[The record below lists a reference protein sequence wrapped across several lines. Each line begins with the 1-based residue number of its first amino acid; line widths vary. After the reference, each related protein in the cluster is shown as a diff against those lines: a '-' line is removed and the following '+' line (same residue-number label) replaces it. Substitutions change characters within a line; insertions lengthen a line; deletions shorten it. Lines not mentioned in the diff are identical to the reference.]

1 VSVQRVAHA
10 AIRVEDADATAEF
23 YLRLLGLT
31 EVARGAD
38 GVRFLSGGRTRSFD
52 LALVPGG
59 AGLDHL
65 AFAVGGPAE
74 LEDVAKRLEA
84 EGIEIQA
91 AACEE
96 PGVAERVR
104 FELPTRHVIEL
115 VALVEPEAFVAPR
128 HGHASNLAGVGPVR
142 IDHVTL
148 LTPLVE
154 QVTDFV
160 IRVLGLRLSESVQPE
175 EGFWFNAFLRARDQH
190 HDVAFFFN
198 GEDGRAE
205 LNHVAFRVGSFD
217 DIRRAC
223 DLLAELGGELDSSPG
238 RHEQGNNLFVYFKDP
253 SGNRVELSTDMAA
266 IDAAAPPRILR
277 ESRFEAWRPGIPP
290 KLLSGT

>member
-1 VSVQRVAHA
+1 VGVQRVAHA
-10 AIRVEDADATAEF
+10 AIRVEDADAAAEF
-23 YLRLLGLT
+23 YRRVLGLT
-31 EVARGAD
+31 EVASGTGDA
-38 GVRFLSGGRTRSFD
+38 RFLSGGRTRSFD

-65 AFAVGGPAE
+65 AFAVAGGYEVEEA
-74 LEDVAKRLEA
+74 ARRLEA
-84 EGIEIQA
+84 QGIA
-91 AACEE
+91 VDAVPEE
-96 PGVAERVR
+96 PGVADGVR
-104 FELPTRHVIEL
+104 FALPTGHVVEVVVL
-115 VALVEPEAFVAPR
+115 AEPEVFVAPR
-128 HGHASNLAGVGPVR
+128 HGDVGNLAGVGPVR

-154 QVTDFV
+154 QATDFV
-160 IRVLGLRLSESVQPE
+160 TRLVGLRLSESVQPE
-175 EGFWFNAFLRARDQH
+175 EGLWFNAFLRARDQH
-190 HDVAFFFN
+190 HDLAFFFN
-198 GEDGRAE
+198 GEDGGPE

-238 RHEQGNNLFVYFKDP
+238 RHEQGNNLFVYFRDP
-253 SGNRVELSTDMAA
+253 SGNRVELSTDMAV
-266 IDAAAPPRILR
+266 IDAAAEPRILR